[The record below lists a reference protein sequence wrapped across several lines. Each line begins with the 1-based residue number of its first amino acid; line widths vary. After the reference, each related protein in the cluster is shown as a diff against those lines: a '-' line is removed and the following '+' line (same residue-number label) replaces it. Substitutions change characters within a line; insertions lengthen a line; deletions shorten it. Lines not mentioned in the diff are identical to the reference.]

1 MAFGVSIPEE
11 NYDALVQYVN
21 EAYKDFD
28 CAPIYSVDLIWD
40 GTKDLSSRAF
50 AEIADEEKIWGKG
63 VEDPL
68 IAIEGL
74 RIYGKQ
80 LRLFGLEK
88 GKPTLNIQL
97 EDGSSL
103 VKFKSSEEEYELLHS
118 DLGYVIINAVGTC
131 ARSNWGIPQFMITDY
146 EIIGRNDYYF

>member
-1 MAFGVSIPEE
+1 MEESGLVDYAQGHASAFGVSIPEE
-11 NYDALVQYVN
+11 NYEALVQYVN

-28 CAPIYSVDLIWD
+28 CAPIYLVDFIWD
-40 GTKDLSSRAF
+40 GLKDLSSQAF
-50 AEIADEEKIWGKG
+50 AEIADEEKIWGRG

-68 IAIEGL
+68 IAIENL
-74 RIYGKQ
+74 RIYGNQ
-80 LRLFGLEK
+80 LRLFGVEK

-131 ARSNWGIPQFMITDY
+131 TRSNWGIPQF
-146 EIIGRNDYYF
+146 